1 MLLCFLWMLL
11 AALENALYPEFG
23 YDRSGAEP
31 VERID
36 EYVVMGAYLAS
47 FLLVNLLYWLYVL
60 LKMRG
65 RDTALHRKYEAER
78 QRRDDAAAAL
88 AEKKG
93 RRSRTS
99 ASLA

>member
-1 MLLCFLWMLL
+1 
-11 AALENALYPEFG
+11 
-23 YDRSGAEP
+23 
-31 VERID
+31 
-36 EYVVMGAYLAS
+36 MGIRHTACQGIATNGRAYLAS

-78 QRRDDAAAAL
+78 LRRDDAAAAL

>member
-78 QRRDDAAAAL
+78 LRRDDAAAAL

-93 RRSRTS
+93 GRSRTS